1 MLSDKRKPFKTGQSK
16 GVTLPAS
23 MQINDEGI
31 SMAASDR
38 LILMDTTGEVPE
50 AKLLQFF
57 MQYVDQTF
65 QNWWQAEKQA
75 SKRPGGFRVMQ
86 AGAPAP
92 AKAVKPPEPTVVRP
106 ETNITPV
113 VCPRCAGQIS
123 WNLDQGPELDQHV
136 LLVRDNDPFPKVADL
151 AVGHYENRVAVLLG

>member
-1 MLSDKRKPFKTGQSK
+1 MRSDRRKPFATGQSK
-16 GVTLPAS
+16 GITLPAA
-23 MQINDEGI
+23 MQINEKGI

-50 AKLLQFF
+50 VKLLQFF
-57 MQYVDQTF
+57 MQYVEPSF
-65 QNWWQAEKQA
+65 QNWWEAQKRA

-92 AKAVKPPEPTVVRP
+92 AKAVRQPEPTVVKA
-106 ETNITPV
+106 EAQIQPV

-123 WNLDQGPELDQHV
+123 WNLNQGLEGFCPYCGLF
-136 LLVRDNDPFPKVADL
+136 LRLTP
-151 AVGHYENRVAVLLG
+151 

>member
-1 MLSDKRKPFKTGQSK
+1 MLSDRRKPFATGQSR
-16 GVTLPAS
+16 GITLPAA
-23 MQINDEGI
+23 MQISNEGV

-57 MQYVDQTF
+57 MQYVEPAF
-65 QNWWQAEKQA
+65 QNWWQEEKRA

-86 AGAPAP
+86 AEATAP
-92 AKAVKPPEPTVVRP
+92 AKEVKPPEPTVVKPVEQIRS
-106 ETNITPV
+106 V

-123 WNLDQGPELDQHV
+123 WNLDRGLDGFCPYCG
-136 LLVRDNDPFPKVADL
+136 LFLRLTP
-151 AVGHYENRVAVLLG
+151 G

>member
-1 MLSDKRKPFKTGQSK
+1 MLSDRRKPFATGQSK
-16 GVTLPAS
+16 GITLPSA
-23 MQINDEGI
+23 MQINEKGI

-57 MQYVDQTF
+57 MQYVEPSF
-65 QNWWQAEKQA
+65 QNWWEAQKRA

-92 AKAVKPPEPTVVRP
+92 AKAVRQPEPTVVEP
-106 ETNITPV
+106 EYNSRPV

-123 WNLDQGPELDQHV
+123 WNLDQGLEGCCPYCGLF
-136 LLVRDNDPFPKVADL
+136 LRLTPS
-151 AVGHYENRVAVLLG
+151 

>member
-1 MLSDKRKPFKTGQSK
+1 MISDRRKPFATGQSK
-16 GVTLPAS
+16 GITLPAAMKIS
-23 MQINDEGI
+23 EEV

-57 MQYVDQTF
+57 MQYVSPAF
-65 QNWWQAEKQA
+65 PNWWEAEKRA
-75 SKRPGGFRVMQ
+75 SQRPRGFRVMQ

-92 AKAVKPPEPTVVRP
+92 AKAVKPPEPTVVKP
-106 ETNITPV
+106 EEQIRPV

-123 WNLDQGPELDQHV
+123 WNIDQGLEGFCPYCGLF
-136 LLVRDNDPFPKVADL
+136 LRLTPN
-151 AVGHYENRVAVLLG
+151 

>member
-1 MLSDKRKPFKTGQSK
+1 MISDRRKPFATGQSK
-16 GVTLPAS
+16 GITLPAA
-23 MQINDEGI
+23 MQINEKGI

-57 MQYVDQTF
+57 MQYVEPSF
-65 QNWWQAEKQA
+65 QNWWEAQKRA
-75 SKRPGGFRVMQ
+75 SKSGGFRVMQ

-92 AKAVKPPEPTVVRP
+92 AKAVRQPEPTVVKA
-106 ETNITPV
+106 EAQIQPV

-123 WNLDQGPELDQHV
+123 WNLNQGLEGVCPYCGLF
-136 LLVRDNDPFPKVADL
+136 LRLTPS
-151 AVGHYENRVAVLLG
+151 

>member
-1 MLSDKRKPFKTGQSK
+1 MLSDRRKPFATGQSK
-16 GVTLPAS
+16 GITLPAA
-23 MQINDEGI
+23 MQINEKGI

-57 MQYVDQTF
+57 MQYVEPSF
-65 QNWWQAEKQA
+65 QNWWEAQKRA
-75 SKRPGGFRVMQ
+75 SKSGGFRVMQ

-92 AKAVKPPEPTVVRP
+92 AKSVKPPEPTFVKA
-106 ETNITPV
+106 EAQIQPV

-123 WNLDQGPELDQHV
+123 WNLNQGLEGFCPYCGLF
-136 LLVRDNDPFPKVADL
+136 LRLTP
-151 AVGHYENRVAVLLG
+151 

>member
-1 MLSDKRKPFKTGQSK
+1 MLSDRRKPFATGQSK
-16 GVTLPAS
+16 GITLPAA
-23 MQINDEGI
+23 MQINEKGI

-57 MQYVDQTF
+57 MQYVEPSF
-65 QNWWQAEKQA
+65 QNWWEAQKRA

-92 AKAVKPPEPTVVRP
+92 AKAVKQPEPTVVEP
-106 ETNITPV
+106 EDNACPV
-113 VCPRCAGQIS
+113 TCPRCAGQIS
-123 WNLDQGPELDQHV
+123 WNLDL
-136 LLVRDNDPFPKVADL
+136 
-151 AVGHYENRVAVLLG
+151 GHEGVCPYCGLFLRLTPS

>member
-1 MLSDKRKPFKTGQSK
+1 MISTRRKPFPIGQSR
-16 GVTLPAS
+16 GITFPAAMTIS
-23 MQINDEGI
+23 DEGV

-38 LILMDTTGEVPE
+38 LILMDTAGEVPE

-57 MQYVDQTF
+57 MQYVEPAF
-65 QNWWQAEKQA
+65 QNWWQAEKRA

-92 AKAVKPPEPTVVRP
+92 AKAVKSPEPTVVKP
-106 ETNITPV
+106 EAQIRPV

-123 WNLDQGPELDQHV
+123 WNVEQGLEGFCPYCGLF
-136 LLVRDNDPFPKVADL
+136 LRLTP
-151 AVGHYENRVAVLLG
+151 G

>member
-1 MLSDKRKPFKTGQSK
+1 MLSDRRKPFATGQSK
-16 GVTLPAS
+16 GITLPAA
-23 MQINDEGI
+23 MQINEKGI

-57 MQYVDQTF
+57 MQYVEPSF
-65 QNWWQAEKQA
+65 QNWWEAQKRA

-92 AKAVKPPEPTVVRP
+92 AKAVRQPEPTVVEP
-106 ETNITPV
+106 EDNACPV
-113 VCPRCAGQIS
+113 TCPRCAGQIS
-123 WNLDQGPELDQHV
+123 WNLDL
-136 LLVRDNDPFPKVADL
+136 
-151 AVGHYENRVAVLLG
+151 GHEGVCPYCGLFLRLTPS

>member
-1 MLSDKRKPFKTGQSK
+1 MLSTRRKPFPIGQSK

-23 MQINDEGI
+23 MQISDEV

-50 AKLLQFF
+50 DKLLQFF
-57 MQYVDQTF
+57 MQYVEPAF
-65 QNWWQAEKQA
+65 QNWWQSQKQA
-75 SKRPGGFRVMQ
+75 NSKRGGFRVMQ

-92 AKAVKPPEPTVVRP
+92 AKAVKQPEPTVVKP
-106 ETNITPV
+106 EEQIRPV

-123 WNLDQGPELDQHV
+123 WNVEQGLEGCCPYCGLF
-136 LLVRDNDPFPKVADL
+136 LRLTP
-151 AVGHYENRVAVLLG
+151 G

>member
-1 MLSDKRKPFKTGQSK
+1 MLSDRRKPFATGQSK
-16 GVTLPAS
+16 GITLPAA
-23 MQINDEGI
+23 MQINEKGI

-57 MQYVDQTF
+57 MQYVEPSF
-65 QNWWQAEKQA
+65 QNWWEAQKRA

-92 AKAVKPPEPTVVRP
+92 AKAVRQPEPTVVEP
-106 ETNITPV
+106 EDNSRPV

-123 WNLDQGPELDQHV
+123 WNLDQGLEGCCPYCGLF
-136 LLVRDNDPFPKVADL
+136 LRLTPS
-151 AVGHYENRVAVLLG
+151 